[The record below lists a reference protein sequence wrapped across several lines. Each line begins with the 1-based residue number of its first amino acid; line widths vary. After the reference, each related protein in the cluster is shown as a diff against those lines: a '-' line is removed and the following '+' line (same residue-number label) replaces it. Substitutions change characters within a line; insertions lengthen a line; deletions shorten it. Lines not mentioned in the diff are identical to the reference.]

1 MTRHVLVVSYSQ
13 TGQLTRLCDSFV
25 CGLAGEDVSVERIA
39 IEPQTPYPFPWPFL
53 TFFNTFPETVH
64 LKPAPIRTPVVQREQ
79 YDLIVI
85 AYTVWFLSPAQP
97 ITAFVQSEQGRAL
110 LRGTPVVTLI
120 GCRNM
125 WLMAQ
130 EKMKTLLAGAGAKL
144 TDNVVKI
151 DACSSAWS
159 FITTP
164 LWLLTGKQQGASWLP
179 KAGIAEAEIADCGR
193 FGARVAECLHRPSES
208 DQPMLRGMGA
218 VRINERLIFSE
229 TAAARSF
236 YLWGKLLMASGR
248 VSPLLRRAV
257 LALYVVFLVAII
269 LTVVPVSALLK
280 RLFAPLLAE
289 KIRRQKAYFSQ
300 PSGE

>member
-1 MTRHVLVVSYSQ
+1 M
-13 TGQLTRLCDSFV
+13 
-25 CGLAGEDVSVERIA
+25 
-39 IEPQTPYPFPWPFL
+39 
-53 TFFNTFPETVH
+53 
-64 LKPAPIRTPVVQREQ
+64 
-79 YDLIVI
+79 
-85 AYTVWFLSPAQP
+85 
-97 ITAFVQSEQGRAL
+97 
-110 LRGTPVVTLI
+110 TLI

-130 EKMKTLLAGAGAKL
+130 EKMKTLLADAGAKL
-144 TDNVVKI
+144 IDNVVKI

-159 FITTP
+159 FVTTP
-164 LWLLTGKQQGASWLP
+164 LWLLTGKQQGAEWLP
-179 KAGIAEAEIADCGR
+179 KAGIAEAEIADCSR

-208 DQPMLRGMGA
+208 VQPMLRGMGA

-248 VSPLLRRAV
+248 VSPLLRRVV

-280 RLFAPLLAE
+280 RLFAPLLAD